1 MDTKEVSEQPRK
13 DLELKDG
20 GLCLEGPDS
29 IWGAG
34 WTSQPPGVWGLGA
47 SSSIKQASCFG
58 NTPESSHPVPAIA
71 PQFTDSGAFNP

>member
-1 MDTKEVSEQPRK
+1 MRRTMDTKEVSEQPRK

-34 WTSQPPGVWGLGA
+34 WTSQPPVVWGLGLL
-47 SSSIKQASCFG
+47 
-58 NTPESSHPVPAIA
+58 HR
-71 PQFTDSGAFNP
+71 